1 MNGLRRPALALALA
15 LASLGAG
22 AARAQDS
29 ACAKIEEPLAYNA
42 CLANHGPKAGA
53 VRAEPEPAGG
63 ASSSALAR
71 KGHARGV
78 LIARKTRRGKVEMEF
93 DIGK

>member
-1 MNGLRRPALALALA
+1 MTPRRRLALAAALALAT
-15 LASLGAG
+15 LGA
-22 AARAQDS
+22 APAQAQDR

-63 ASSSALAR
+63 APSSALHR
-71 KGHARGV
+71 HSRVRGA
-78 LIARKTRRGKVEMEF
+78 LMARKTRRGKMEMEF
-93 DIGK
+93 DVGK